1 MFRKKNENF
10 YRTDFSEEKKR
21 LPNLL
26 AGWNSLDGRPCHK
39 AYAQDVI
46 SYVYA
51 ADVKLRA
58 LKMDKNIGIQDK
70 AVSSLADITTATALC
85 LYYSYIIASLP
96 PFTRD
101 LGGV

>member
-1 MFRKKNENF
+1 MKTFTNGFLR
-10 YRTDFSEEKKR
+10 RKKR

-58 LKMDKNIGIQDK
+58 LKMNKNIGIQDK
-70 AVSSLADITTATALC
+70 AVSSQADLTTATALC
-85 LYYSYIIASLP
+85 LYYSYTVASLP